1 MATTPPTIYN
11 NDLTG
16 KHHDMSVIEHNW
28 DHLSTRLVLKTQKL
42 TADFCVSYVYYMDAE
57 SGSEDSYLYDKAYIL
72 SYQTHI
78 TEEEWDEVF
87 ALYY

>member
-1 MATTPPTIYN
+1 MTHLQKIYN
-11 NDLTG
+11 RDLFD
-16 KHHDMSVIEHNW
+16 KQHDISVLEHSWYNL
-28 DHLSTRLVLKTQKL
+28 DTKLVMETQRL
-42 TADFCVSYVYYMDAE
+42 TADFCVRYIYDMDTE